1 MPLKMNELP
10 ESERPYE
17 KLKMYGSKMLSNS
30 ELLAIIIK
38 TGTKEATALELASR
52 ILLLTENLEDL
63 QYVSIDSLKHIK
75 GIGIVKALQIKALC
89 ELANRMNKPIQ
100 KINRKIKTSS
110 DIAKLFINELK
121 YEKQE
126 ILKVVM
132 LNSKNQIVRIE
143 DIKVGTNAEIAVTPA
158 QIIGPIVREQVPK
171 FILIHNHPSG
181 DSTPSQKDKE
191 FTDRMKVCAKL
202 LGISFLDHIVI
213 GYGNYQSIF
222 FREENEK

>member
-1 MPLKMNELP
+1 
-10 ESERPYE
+10 
-17 KLKMYGSKMLSNS
+17 
-30 ELLAIIIK
+30 
-38 TGTKEATALELASR
+38 
-52 ILLLTENLEDL
+52 
-63 QYVSIDSLKHIK
+63 
-75 GIGIVKALQIKALC
+75 
-89 ELANRMNKPIQ
+89 MNKPIQ

-110 DIAKLFINELK
+110 DIANLFINELK

-191 FTDRMKVCAKL
+191 FTDRMKVCSKL